1 MIDKFRWVNSSQ
13 EQVSMEEVAFNI
25 LFCFLE
31 REFSMSR
38 RCWQTYRPN
47 LCKLFGYLCFPM
59 FVWRINPVFVNP
71 FQQGYGKNVYKNF
84 YIVFMFFSFLLAAQ
98 WPLIT
103 SKREPMEAQESPMR
117 QQQPLLSWTLF
128 CKLFQKTFW
137 INQFELTKQTSD
149 WVISPMVFKICYT

>member
-1 MIDKFRWVNSSQ
+1 MFDKFRWVNLSH
-13 EQVSMEEVAFNI
+13 EQVSMGEVAFNI

-38 RCWQTYRPN
+38 RCWQDYRPN

-59 FVWRINPVFVNP
+59 FVLKNKSRFFFFFFNP

-103 SKREPMEAQESPMR
+103 PKREPMEALESPMR
-117 QQQPLLSWTLF
+117 HQQPLLSWTLF
-128 CKLFQKTFW
+128 CKLFQKTFSYVL
-137 INQFELTKQTSD
+137 IRFELINLS
-149 WVISPMVFKICYT
+149 

>member
-1 MIDKFRWVNSSQ
+1 MLFQFHYYSGAMIDKFRWVNLSH
-13 EQVSMEEVAFNI
+13 EQVFMEEVAFNI

-84 YIVFMFFSFLLAAQ
+84 SSFYVFSFLLAAQ

-103 SKREPMEAQESPMR
+103 PKREPMEALGFLMR
-117 QQQPLLSWTLF
+117 HLQPLLSWTLF
-128 CKLFQKTFW
+128 CELFQKAFSY
-137 INQFELTKQTSD
+137 ILIRFELINLS
-149 WVISPMVFKICYT
+149 